1 MISLASE
8 YTDTKGRHAKAWL
21 FYDVD
26 CVFCTRFAA
35 WTAPILYR
43 RGMALA
49 PLQDPRVGPLLG
61 LTKQELLREIKLLW
75 SDGTQYGGADAIL
88 VVASTV
94 WWARPLV
101 WLAKI
106 PGVPRLFRAGYR
118 WVAAR
123 RNCAARNAACQLSR

>member
-8 YTDTKGRHAKAWL
+8 YTDTKSRHANAWL
-21 FYDVD
+21 FYDAD
-26 CVFCTRFAA
+26 CAFCTRLAA
-35 WTAPILYR
+35 WVAPRLHR
-43 RGMALA
+43 RGVALA

-61 LTKQELLREIKLLW
+61 LTQQELLGEMKLLW

-88 VVASTV
+88 AVANAI

-101 WLAKI
+101 WLSRI
-106 PGVPRLFRAGYR
+106 PGVPRLLHAGYR

-123 RNCAARNAACQLSR
+123 RNCAARNSTCQLSR